1 MERIFEGE
9 VYEIVP
15 QAQGIVFSYCKGSS
29 GDNVL
34 VAYKMLSLET
44 GVMSDVA
51 KNIYLLSKFGSNYR
65 ASCELCNNYVTAR
78 SVVLPSGR
86 VIFCCE
92 NGNAYLIDGDGLPVW
107 SGDFRY
113 KGNAPSD
120 IAIHKNSL
128 WACYNKTG
136 VLLRFNLNTMRE
148 ELRIGGANSP
158 FGRPSGIFVE
168 DDIAVVSSS
177 GNNKLLKVDLNGY
190 NVRDYKE
197 FSESVYSYVKVKD
210 KEFVLLESGIYVL

>member
-34 VAYKMLSLET
+34 VAYKMLSVET
-44 GVMSDVA
+44 GVMTDVA

-65 ASCELCNNYVTAR
+65 ASSELCSNYVTAR

-86 VIFCCE
+86 VFLCTE

-107 SGDFRY
+107 SGDFKY
-113 KGNAPSD
+113 KGNVPSD

-128 WACYNKTG
+128 WACYNKSG
-136 VLLRFNLNTMRE
+136 VLLRFSLNTMRE
-148 ELRIGGANSP
+148 ELRIGGSSSP
-158 FGRPSGIFVE
+158 FDKPNDIFISG
-168 DDIAVVSSS
+168 DTAVISNS
-177 GNNKLLKVDLNGY
+177 GSNKLLKVDLNTY
-190 NVRDYKE
+190 NVREYKE
-197 FSESVYSYVKVKD
+197 FSEAVYSYAKIKNY
-210 KEFVLLESGIYVL
+210 EFVLLESGVYVL